1 MTFDRKQYYQEHK
14 EKINQHRKKYRQ
26 GHREEIKQCKK
37 RYYQKHKEEI
47 KQRRKKYYQEHK
59 EEIKQCGKKYQQ
71 KHREEIKQYH
81 KKYYQ
86 TERGRLAWAKHQAK
100 RQRNLGFIPLM
111 NNPFP
116 QDVPIDY
123 HHINSIFVIPVP
135 RQTHK
140 SMLGKNH
147 RVKVNNWIEEIIGD
161 IGVC

>member
-1 MTFDRKQYYQEHK
+1 MTLTAQQ
-14 EKINQHRKKYRQ
+14 KYRQ
-26 GHREEIKQCKK
+26 SEKGKLKDRRYKQSAKGKK
-37 RYYQKHKEEI
+37 AGL
-47 KQRRKKYYQEHK
+47 KYYYSVKGRKIFKEYREAHLESLREYQRNYPHTLNGKINREKYTQSEKGKMCDKRHK
-59 EEIKQCGKKYQQ
+59 
-71 KHREEIKQYH
+71 
-81 KKYYQ
+81 
-86 TERGRLAWAKHQAK
+86 AK
-100 RQRNLGFIPLM
+100 RKRNLGFIPLM